1 MDHLSTSGAGNGV
14 DVDAF
19 REPQEAVNRRLE
31 YGPAEFDIA
40 HRFIASAVW
49 QIPTGKALP
58 KALGYLA
65 RDWEFSPIVSAQTGL
80 ALTVAQ
86 AQLLNIGGE
95 RLIRPFI
102 VAKGALAAGSR
113 TVDN

>member
-1 MDHLSTSGAGNGV
+1 MWVRSANRRKQSTSVLNTA
-14 DVDAF
+14 
-19 REPQEAVNRRLE
+19 RRSSTW
-31 YGPAEFDIA
+31 

-49 QIPTGKALP
+49 QFPTGTALP

-65 RDWEFSPIVSAQTGL
+65 RDWEFSSIISAQTGL
-80 ALTVAQ
+80 SLTVAQ